1 MSLSKKRKELHR
13 DQSNTQTH
21 WKPLELIGVLTFLN
35 ENFDLW
41 SVNHLDASNKAI
53 KETNINRDGKALY
66 SKIYNMVKAMED
78 YVEKNNKSTSY
89 TIMWENSKIYDL
101 VKEMYDKT
109 KETKETKE
117 GERKKR
123 KKETSNHMSNG
134 DGDVTM
140 KNNNTTT
147 TNQIDVPQLPFT
159 IETIDKVYNEQ
170 VQNYD
175 RLIVINRD
183 MIEKRNKEVRE
194 LYEQISRRQAE
205 LIKLIQKANN
215 KLDELGKITGKSYM
229 I

>member
-1 MSLSKKRKELHR
+1 
-13 DQSNTQTH
+13 
-21 WKPLELIGVLTFLN
+21 
-35 ENFDLW
+35 
-41 SVNHLDASNKAI
+41 
-53 KETNINRDGKALY
+53 
-66 SKIYNMVKAMED
+66 MED

-117 GERKKR
+117 
-123 KKETSNHMSNG
+123 
-134 DGDVTM
+134 
-140 KNNNTTT
+140 
-147 TNQIDVPQLPFT
+147 
-159 IETIDKVYNEQ
+159 
-170 VQNYD
+170 
-175 RLIVINRD
+175 VINRD

>member
-66 SKIYNMVKAMED
+66 SKIYNMKQ
-78 YVEKNNKSTSY
+78 KKP
-89 TIMWENSKIYDL
+89 KK
-101 VKEMYDKT
+101 VKE
-109 KETKETKE
+109 
-117 GERKKR
+117 KK
-123 KKETSNHMSNG
+123 KKETSNHMSDG

>member
-89 TIMWENSKIYDL
+89 TII
-101 VKEMYDKT
+101 
-109 KETKETKE
+109 
-117 GERKKR
+117 
-123 KKETSNHMSNG
+123 
-134 DGDVTM
+134 
-140 KNNNTTT
+140 NTTT